1 MPKFANQFEPHA
13 RIHANPGT
21 PEKVL
26 YGPVFDENG
35 TLDLEPKGKENLYDY
50 IQSHKDSCDIKL
62 IVDRCARGD
71 LSALSKAQG
80 MYGDFTTLP
89 RTYAEALQAL
99 TDAENFFMGLPVETR
114 AKFDHDPHKFIASMD
129 KPGFLE
135 KLGVP
140 VPNSGAEQ
148 QPPTL
153 TSGPATAP
161 ASEVSTD

>member
-1 MPKFANQFEPHA
+1 
-13 RIHANPGT
+13 
-21 PEKVL
+21 
-26 YGPVFDENG
+26 
-35 TLDLEPKGKENLYDY
+35 
-50 IQSHKDSCDIKL
+50 
-62 IVDRCARGD
+62 
-71 LSALSKAQG
+71 

-99 TDAENFFMGLPVETR
+99 TDAENFFMSLPVETR
-114 AKFDHDPHKFIASMD
+114 AKFDHDPYKFIASMD

-153 TSGPATAP
+153 TTSAATAP
-161 ASEVSTD
+161 AGEVSTD